1 MQQRHGIRKTGDLKL
16 LVHLDEQSMQEAAG
30 DAGDAGRDDLELE
43 GLKELA
49 ELDHGVSIFVAGDAD
64 HHRLLPHFAHC
75 ELRAMATKQISF

>member
-1 MQQRHGIRKTGDLKL
+1 
-16 LVHLDEQSMQEAAG
+16 MQEAAG
-30 DAGDAGRDDLELE
+30 EAGDAGRDDLEVE

-64 HHRLLPHFAHC
+64 HHRLLPHFVHC